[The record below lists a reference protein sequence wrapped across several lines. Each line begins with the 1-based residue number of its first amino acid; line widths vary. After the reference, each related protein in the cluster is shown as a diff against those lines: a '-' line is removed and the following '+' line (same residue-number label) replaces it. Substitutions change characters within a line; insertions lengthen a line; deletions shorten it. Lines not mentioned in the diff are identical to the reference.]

1 MKLKWKLITTFQRW
15 ILNPVTKLFAG
26 FLPGLVLLETTG
38 RRSGLPR
45 RTPLGAHLDGTTLW
59 IVAEHGWRANYVR
72 NIQADPKVRVRIG
85 RRWRPGT
92 ASVVLDDNPRK
103 RLRLTPNDV
112 LIRLV
117 GTDLLTIRI
126 ELDR

>member
-15 ILNPVTKLFAG
+15 MLNPVTKLFAG

-45 RTPLGAHLDGTTLW
+45 RTPLGARLEESTLW

-72 NIQADPKVRVRIG
+72 NIQADPKVRVRIA
-85 RRWRPGT
+85 RRWRPGR
-92 ASVVLDDNPRK
+92 ASIVLDDDPRK
-103 RLRLTPNDV
+103 RLRMTPNDV